1 MTVKIGK
8 IYSYTKNTTL
18 KNYLDI
24 HFDMLWYLLHLTK
37 VNRYTSRESLKEFL
51 IRYLLI
57 TKTDLNQSALNFI
70 DNGILIEGTIN
81 NEIFTFYVK
90 DLINFMGFSCSDQK
104 YNIQG
109 ALNDFVQ
116 EYQFKSHNL
125 KFEQNETAKNTYS
138 ISQDVLL
145 FSLMRLKHL
154 LSIDSLSISFKEN
167 INAINEEELNKVLL
181 FADFVMNNINETV
194 FDEYSESF
202 PEVKQIFKE
211 RHLKENVAHFDVYT
225 AMERSKLLKIYELI
239 LPNNQ
244 LQLFLENGTSDDD
257 LLFDLQYANTHIIF
271 AYGVKHNYISLSK
284 EDSSLI
290 DCVNYSDLE
299 IEYEDLL
306 GEDGEQYTTQS
317 IYDTWEMEKWIHLL
331 P

>member
-8 IYSYTKNTTL
+8 IYNYTKKTTL
-18 KNYLDI
+18 KNYSDI

-37 VNRYTSRESLKEFL
+37 VNRCATRESLKEFL

-57 TKTDLNQSALNFI
+57 TETDLNQSALNFI

-90 DLINFMGFSCSDQK
+90 DMINLMGFSCSDQK

-109 ALNDFVQ
+109 TLQDFIK
-116 EYQFKSHNL
+116 EYQFKTSNI
-125 KFEQNETAKNTYS
+125 KIEQKDSAKNIFS
-138 ISQDVLL
+138 LSQDVLL
-145 FSLMRLKHL
+145 FSLMKLKHL
-154 LSIDSLSISFKEN
+154 LSMDSLSISFKEN
-167 INAINEEELNKVLL
+167 IYDINEEDLNKVLL

-194 FDEYSESF
+194 FDDYSKSF
-202 PEVKQIFKE
+202 PEVNQIFKE
-211 RHLKENVAHFDVYT
+211 RYLKENMVYFDVYI
-225 AMERSKLLKIYELI
+225 AIERTKLLKIYELI

-244 LQLFLENGTSDDD
+244 LQLFIENGTSNKD
-257 LLFDLQYANTHIIF
+257 LLFDLQYPNTHIIF
-271 AYGVKHNYISLSK
+271 AYGVKHNYITLSND
-284 EDSSLI
+284 DSSLI

-317 IYDTWEMEKWIHLL
+317 IYDAWGMEKWIHLL